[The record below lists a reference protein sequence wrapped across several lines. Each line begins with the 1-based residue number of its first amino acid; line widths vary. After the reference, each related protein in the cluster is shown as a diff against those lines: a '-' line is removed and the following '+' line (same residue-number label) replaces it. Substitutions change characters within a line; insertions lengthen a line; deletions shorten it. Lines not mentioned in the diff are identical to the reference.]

1 MKSDLDLLI
10 ETYEVEKQSLESSI
24 KNYLNEDDFLY
35 DHYHQKALWRVNGE
49 LQLLH
54 SFKGTLYEE
63 RLYLERL
70 IDMVK
75 KMEDEGVI
83 KSIYEKRIIEKRDEI
98 QRLSE
103 VNKSFN
109 DSQEIDDALF
119 NLYEGR
125 FKRFRL
131 HLINRDEDFYLE
143 FELISGNILCI
154 SVKIINILY
163 GDDTNDLEESQ
174 IHLFKGLGF
183 KLNDKS
189 DMLIYKYDMNGFK
202 DAITIKILLA
212 RIVYEVCDM
221 GSGQQ
226 AKLEYFK

>member
-10 ETYEVEKQSLESSI
+10 EMYEVEKQSLESSI
-24 KNYLNEDDFLY
+24 KNYLNEDDYLY
-35 DHYHQKALWRVNGE
+35 AHYHQKALWRVNSE

-63 RLYLERL
+63 KLYLERL
-70 IDMVK
+70 IDMGK
-75 KMEDEGVI
+75 KFEDESFL

-103 VNKSFN
+103 VNKNFN

-119 NLYEGR
+119 NLYEGCL
-125 FKRFRL
+125 KKFRL

-163 GDDTNDLEESQ
+163 GDDPNDSEESQ

-183 KLNDKS
+183 KLNNES
-189 DMLIYKYDMNGFK
+189 DMLIYEYDMTGFK

-212 RIVYEVCDM
+212 RIVYGVCYM

>member
-10 ETYEVEKQSLESSI
+10 ETYEVEKQSLESSV
-24 KNYLNEDDFLY
+24 KNYLNEDDYLY
-35 DHYHQKALWRVNGE
+35 AHYHQKALWRVNSE

-63 RLYLERL
+63 QQYLERL

-75 KMEDEGVI
+75 KIEEEDFI

-103 VNKSFN
+103 ASRNFN

-119 NLYEGR
+119 DLYEGR

-143 FELISGNILCI
+143 FELISGTILCI

-163 GDDTNDLEESQ
+163 GDDPDDSEESQ
-174 IHLFKGLGF
+174 IRLFEGLGF
-183 KLNDKS
+183 KLNDVS

-212 RIVYEVCDM
+212 RIVYEVCYM

>member
-10 ETYEVEKQSLESSI
+10 ETYEVEKQSLESSM
-24 KNYLNEDDFLY
+24 KNYLNEDDYLY
-35 DHYHQKALWRVNGE
+35 AHYHQKALWRVNSE

-63 RLYLERL
+63 KQHLERL
-70 IDMVK
+70 IDKVK
-75 KMEDEGVI
+75 KIEDEDFV
-83 KSIYEKRIIEKRDEI
+83 KSIYEKRIIEIRDEI

-103 VNKSFN
+103 ASKNFN

-119 NLYEGR
+119 NLYEGGL
-125 FKRFRL
+125 KRFRL
-131 HLINRDEDFYLE
+131 HLANRDGNFYLE
-143 FELISGNILCI
+143 FELISDTVLCI

-163 GDDTNDLEESQ
+163 GDDLDDSEESQ
-174 IHLFKGLGF
+174 IHLFEGLGF
-183 KLNDKS
+183 KLNNKN

-212 RIVYEVCDM
+212 RIVYEVCYM

-226 AKLEYFK
+226 AKLEYFE

>member
-10 ETYEVEKQSLESSI
+10 ETDEVEKQSLESSI
-24 KNYLNEDDFLY
+24 KNYLNEDDYLY
-35 DHYHQKALWRVNGE
+35 AHYHQKALWQVNGE
-49 LQLLH
+49 LQLLRR
-54 SFKGTLYEE
+54 FKGTLYEE
-63 RLYLERL
+63 KQYLERL
-70 IDMVK
+70 IDMVEK
-75 KMEDEGVI
+75 FEDEDFV

-109 DSQEIDDALF
+109 DCKEIDDALF

-131 HLINRDEDFYLE
+131 HLINRDENFYLE
-143 FELISGNILCI
+143 FELISGTILCI
-154 SVKIINILY
+154 SVKIINISY
-163 GDDTNDLEESQ
+163 GDDPDDSEESQ
-174 IHLFKGLGF
+174 IRLFKGLGF
-183 KLNDKS
+183 KLNNES
-189 DMLIYKYDMNGFK
+189 DMLIYKYDMIGFK

-212 RIVYEVCDM
+212 RIVYEVCYM